1 MDHSFY
7 ATCGEAIIFASIPV
21 TCFYR
26 VHSSSLKKVNSGSL
40 WCNGPHN
47 GLYLDMAMEIP
58 SSMLTFRVVIG
69 FWTLPH
75 VFFSTQLVMHKI
87 TNLIPVRMEWG
98 GRLAS
103 GGDVKGWDRH
113 EGGPGSSSVV
123 DLEAILEGL
132 LAHLIVVELIKN
144 VLVTGGLVF
153 DNVQE
158 GLIDVVWWGPL
169 LVAQHGTEGQS
180 GPSILVVV
188 LLSSSKSIS
197 ECR

>member
-1 MDHSFY
+1 
-7 ATCGEAIIFASIPV
+7 
-21 TCFYR
+21 
-26 VHSSSLKKVNSGSL
+26 
-40 WCNGPHN
+40 
-47 GLYLDMAMEIP
+47 
-58 SSMLTFRVVIG
+58 MLTFRVVIG

-87 TNLIPVRMEWG
+87 TNLIPVRMECD

-158 GLIDVVWWGPL
+158 GLIDVV
-169 LVAQHGTEGQS
+169 
-180 GPSILVVV
+180 
-188 LLSSSKSIS
+188 
-197 ECR
+197 

>member
-1 MDHSFY
+1 
-7 ATCGEAIIFASIPV
+7 
-21 TCFYR
+21 
-26 VHSSSLKKVNSGSL
+26 
-40 WCNGPHN
+40 
-47 GLYLDMAMEIP
+47 MECD
-58 SSMLTFRVVIG
+58 
-69 FWTLPH
+69 
-75 VFFSTQLVMHKI
+75 
-87 TNLIPVRMEWG
+87 

-158 GLIDVVWWGPL
+158 EVDEDDGDEDDERKRERGESGTRGEWSESHAAVKTCLCINSFKDAAPL
-169 LVAQHGTEGQS
+169 PMAACS
-180 GPSILVVV
+180 GYA
-188 LLSSSKSIS
+188 
-197 ECR
+197 

>member
-1 MDHSFY
+1 MIRAPTGSINRRLDDLFFMSFDPY
-7 ATCGEAIIFASIPV
+7 ILNYEPSKG
-21 TCFYR
+21 
-26 VHSSSLKKVNSGSL
+26 VHSAKIHDV
-40 WCNGPHN
+40 
-47 GLYLDMAMEIP
+47 
-58 SSMLTFRVVIG
+58 
-69 FWTLPH
+69 
-75 VFFSTQLVMHKI
+75 VMHKI
-87 TNLIPVRMEWG
+87 TNLIPVRMECD

-158 GLIDVVWWGPL
+158 GLIDVV
-169 LVAQHGTEGQS
+169 
-180 GPSILVVV
+180 
-188 LLSSSKSIS
+188 
-197 ECR
+197 